1 MRVIIRILAETMAL
15 TFKQRLRNK
24 LYLYATILRRAV
36 LQNVYGMTIG
46 ENTRISSTA
55 KLDKTNPKGVHIGSH
70 TIVTFQSAIL
80 THDFVNRRHV
90 NTYVG
95 DYCFIGA
102 HSVIMPGVRIGNH
115 CVVGAGSI
123 VTRDVP
129 DNSIVVGN
137 PARVVRSGITTI
149 EFGIMDVPQIPMAG
163 ADPMP

>member
-1 MRVIIRILAETMAL
+1 MRIVADTMAL
-15 TFKQRLRNK
+15 TLKQRLRNK
-24 LYLYATILRRAV
+24 LYLYATIFRRAV
-36 LQNVYGMTIG
+36 LQNIHGMTIG

-55 KLDKTNPKGVHIGSH
+55 KLDKTNPKGVHIGSN
-70 TIVTFQSAIL
+70 TIVTFHAAIL
-80 THDFVNRRHV
+80 THDFVNRKHV

-95 DYCFIGA
+95 DCCFIGA
-102 HSVIMPGVRIGNH
+102 HSVIMPGVRVGHH

-149 EFGIMDVPQIPMAG
+149 EFGIMDVPQVQG
-163 ADPMP
+163 